1 MECNMSSH
9 ATSWSCTI
17 TLRIGFDSNGL
28 DLQKPLNVPF
38 GRTITDRSEF
48 EVWLRRAQ
56 AAILN
61 PNVPSATFHAKTAE
75 ELKNIKNTLKFSR
88 NVVCVSIEDPDA
100 TDLSFYDLP
109 GKYMFILIGTA
120 YLTGSEGLIQNEEA
134 EIVDLVKSLAEHYIE
149 KENTIIL
156 TTIPMS
162 GTCMNCKILFCG
174 IDGLCPR

>member
-1 MECNMSSH
+1 MSSH

-28 DLQKPLNVPF
+28 DLQKPLNVQF
-38 GRTITDRSEF
+38 GRTITNRSEF

-61 PNVPSATFHAKTAE
+61 PNIPSATFHAKTVE
-75 ELKNIKNTLKFSR
+75 ELRNIKNTLKFSR

-109 GKYMFILIGTA
+109 GKYMFIWFGTA
-120 YLTGSEGLIQNEEA
+120 YLMGSEGLIQNEEA
-134 EIVDLVKSLAEHYIE
+134 EIVALVKRLAEHYI
-149 KENTIIL
+149 KKKNTIIL

-162 GTCMNCKILFCG
+162 GTCMNCNVAFYR
-174 IDGLCPR
+174 IDGLGAR

>member
-1 MECNMSSH
+1 MSSH

-17 TLRIGFDSNGL
+17 ILRIGFDSNGL
-28 DLQKPLNVPF
+28 DLQKPLNVRF
-38 GRTITDRSEF
+38 GQTITDRSEF

-61 PNVPSATFHAKTAE
+61 PNVPSATFHAKTIE
-75 ELKNIKNTLKFSR
+75 ELRNIKNTLKFSR

-109 GKYMFILIGTA
+109 GKYMFIWIETT
-120 YLTGSEGLIQNEEA
+120 YLMGSEGLIQNEEA
-134 EIVDLVKSLAEHYIE
+134 EIVALVKSLAEHYTE

-162 GTCMNCKILFCG
+162 GTCMNCKILFY
-174 IDGLCPR
+174 